1 MKVQKHK
8 VNILSFVRTTI
19 LYKYIKSLSNDFHN
33 LSDNTHV
40 RIKIYGEFYH
50 GIVYIAHEGCNIR
63 ITYKNPSNVRL
74 QITLIII
81 N

>member
-1 MKVQKHK
+1 MYQ
-8 VNILSFVRTTI
+8 F
-19 LYKYIKSLSNDFHN
+19 IKSLSYDFHN
-33 LSDNTHV
+33 LSENTPV

-50 GIVYIAHEGCNIR
+50 GIVYIAHEGRHIR
-63 ITYKNPSNVRL
+63 ITYKNPSNVRF